1 MLPHWQ
7 LYAQGKNEI
16 ILAIL
21 SSVSSHFVPMRS
33 RPIPF
38 RTQGHA
44 MSYPSNYYCIWHI
57 KSCVSTNKAWY
68 CHMVTILDHTMPFKP
83 NNAAHILQYGCNAGA
98 GAYSNSRHTISYPK
112 LIPLRTQNHTISYP
126 SPSNFVTTYY
136 THIIYNNV
144 MYFFNLRLTCIL
156 ILIFYKY
163 FQGARHQNYL
173 FHGEL
178 LYWRSG
184 VVIFTSSYN
193 I

>member
-1 MLPHWQ
+1 
-7 LYAQGKNEI
+7 
-16 ILAIL
+16 
-21 SSVSSHFVPMRS
+21 
-33 RPIPF
+33 
-38 RTQGHA
+38 
-44 MSYPSNYYCIWHI
+44 
-57 KSCVSTNKAWY
+57 
-68 CHMVTILDHTMPFKP
+68 MVTILDHKFDKMPFKP
-83 NNAAHILQYGCNAGA
+83 NNAAHIVQFGCNAGA

-112 LIPLRTQNHTISYP
+112 LLPLRTQNHTISYP

-144 MYFFNLRLTCIL
+144 MYLFNLRLACIL

-163 FQGARHQNYL
+163 FQDAGHQNYL